1 MKKNLINVFYS
12 ILILLFSL
20 FFFTVFI
27 LLFFGKDLPSL
38 DKLSSYNPRLV
49 SKIYTANGNFLE
61 DYSNENRVFI
71 KYEDIPAEL
80 INCFL
85 VSEDINFYKH
95 EGIDYRGILRAFLKN
110 LSNTFTNKRLQ
121 GASTITQQVAKNF
134 LLTNEI
140 SYTRKIKE
148 IIIAL
153 RMERVLSK
161 EQIMELYLNEIY
173 LGNGSYG
180 IASASLNYFNK
191 SVTDLKVH
199 EMAMLAALP
208 KAPSTYNPYRNS
220 IRALKRRNWV
230 LKRLLDE
237 RFIKLEEYS
246 VLMSEE
252 LKLSKSKKILN
263 NKASFFKEEVRR
275 EIISRFNEQKL
286 YDSGLTIMTTIN
298 EKLQVA
304 AEDSFRKGLRD
315 YSKRSGWNG
324 PIKRLKIDQNFEWV
338 KTISNY
344 KKPAGLYNDEIAI
357 VKKIKPKSIEVIK
370 QSGKTLTLSRDE
382 MTIIKSE
389 KINCKKFF
397 KRGDI
402 IVISFNEKSEKYE
415 LSQIPKV
422 NGGMVV
428 IENKTGRVLA
438 MVGGYDSSSSF
449 NRVTQANRQ
458 LGSSFKP
465 FVYITALENGYT
477 PVSRVLDAPFV
488 IDDHSKDGV
497 WRPTNYGEKFYGLST
512 LRLGIEKSRNLMT
525 IRLSDQVGLEKIAEL
540 SKKLDIYDDFP
551 FLISSSL
558 GSLESSLLKITSA
571 YSSIAN
577 GGFLIS
583 PRLIDVIY
591 DNYGKIIFK
600 GDKRKCLNCS
610 FENDENL
617 TSSSIFE
624 LPKPEIKPETSR
636 VFSEES
642 AYQMISFLMG
652 VIQRGTAKNINSFDY
667 QIAGKTGTTNENQD
681 AWFVGFSSEL
691 TVGVFVGYDVPKS
704 LGKFETG
711 SKVAAPIFH
720 DFFKNIYKSNFPK
733 PFNIPKSIKFI
744 NIDIA
749 TGKPSNQNFITESF
763 KNNFNFESK
772 YDIKKDSSDDFQFK
786 GFY

>member
-1 MKKNLINVFYS
+1 MKKKLINVFYS

-357 VKKIKPKSIEVIK
+357 VKKIKPKSIEVITK
-370 QSGKTLTLSRDE
+370 SGKTLTLSRDE

-624 LPKPEIKPETSR
+624 LPKPEIKPGTSR

-652 VIQRGTAKNINSFDY
+652 VIQRGTAKNINNFDY

-681 AWFVGFSSEL
+681 AWFIGFSSEL
-691 TVGVFVGYDVPKS
+691 TVGVFVGHDVPKS

>member
-1 MKKNLINVFYS
+1 M
-12 ILILLFSL
+12 
-20 FFFTVFI
+20 
-27 LLFFGKDLPSL
+27 
-38 DKLSSYNPRLV
+38 
-49 SKIYTANGNFLE
+49 
-61 DYSNENRVFI
+61 
-71 KYEDIPAEL
+71 
-80 INCFL
+80 
-85 VSEDINFYKH
+85 
-95 EGIDYRGILRAFLKN
+95 
-110 LSNTFTNKRLQ
+110 
-121 GASTITQQVAKNF
+121 
-134 LLTNEI
+134 
-140 SYTRKIKE
+140 
-148 IIIAL
+148 
-153 RMERVLSK
+153 
-161 EQIMELYLNEIY
+161 
-173 LGNGSYG
+173 
-180 IASASLNYFNK
+180 
-191 SVTDLKVH
+191 
-199 EMAMLAALP
+199 
-208 KAPSTYNPYRNS
+208 
-220 IRALKRRNWV
+220 
-230 LKRLLDE
+230 
-237 RFIKLEEYS
+237 
-246 VLMSEE
+246 
-252 LKLSKSKKILN
+252 
-263 NKASFFKEEVRR
+263 
-275 EIISRFNEQKL
+275 
-286 YDSGLTIMTTIN
+286 
-298 EKLQVA
+298 
-304 AEDSFRKGLRD
+304 
-315 YSKRSGWNG
+315 
-324 PIKRLKIDQNFEWV
+324 
-338 KTISNY
+338 
-344 KKPAGLYNDEIAI
+344 
-357 VKKIKPKSIEVIK
+357 
-370 QSGKTLTLSRDE
+370 
-382 MTIIKSE
+382 
-389 KINCKKFF
+389 
-397 KRGDI
+397 
-402 IVISFNEKSEKYE
+402 ISFNEKSGKYE

-610 FENDENL
+610 FENDDNL

-681 AWFVGFSSEL
+681 AWFIGFSSEF
-691 TVGVFVGYDVPKS
+691 TVGVFVGHDVPKS

-720 DFFKNIYKSNFPK
+720 DFFKNVYKSYFPNHLI
-733 PFNIPKSIKFI
+733 FQ
-744 NIDIA
+744 
-749 TGKPSNQNFITESF
+749 NQ
-763 KNNFNFESK
+763 
-772 YDIKKDSSDDFQFK
+772 
-786 GFY
+786 

>member
-691 TVGVFVGYDVPKS
+691 TVGVFVGHDVPKS